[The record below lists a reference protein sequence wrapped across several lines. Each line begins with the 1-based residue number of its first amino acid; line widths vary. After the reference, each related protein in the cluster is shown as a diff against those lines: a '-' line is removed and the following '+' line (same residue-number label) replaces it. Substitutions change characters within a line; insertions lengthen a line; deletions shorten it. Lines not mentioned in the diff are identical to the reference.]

1 MVETNLFAKQSR
13 NRVADIENELP
24 VTSRGG
30 MDWEIDVDINT
41 LLLFSLSVVSDSLT
55 PHGLQGTRLHC
66 PSPSPRAC
74 LNSCPLSW

>member
-1 MVETNLFAKQSR
+1 MEPRKTVETNLFAKQSR

-41 LLLFSLSVVSDSLT
+41 LLLFSLSVVSDSLQ
-55 PHGLQGTRLHC
+55 PHGV
-66 PSPSPRAC
+66 
-74 LNSCPLSW
+74 

>member
-41 LLLFSLSVVSDSLT
+41 LLLFSLSVVSESLQ
-55 PHGLQGTRLHC
+55 PHGV
-66 PSPSPRAC
+66 
-74 LNSCPLSW
+74 